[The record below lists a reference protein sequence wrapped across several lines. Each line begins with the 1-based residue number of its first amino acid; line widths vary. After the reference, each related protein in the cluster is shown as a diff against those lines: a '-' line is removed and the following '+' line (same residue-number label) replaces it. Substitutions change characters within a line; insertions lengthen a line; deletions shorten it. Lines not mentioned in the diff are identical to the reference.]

1 MKIRKAPCRIL
12 AMALAVTVFTTST
25 SLTTLAER
33 GEGYGQAEDATGAVQ
48 TASEA
53 MPEIDSSG
61 SANET
66 FSESRTEN
74 SVDISGGGTGD
85 ISQENPPADEIPGQP
100 EVPSEPVTPSEPEV
114 PGGTPGQPVNP
125 EEKPDESVSPEEKP
139 DGSVSPEEKPDG
151 SVSPEEKP
159 DGSVSPEEKPDGSV
173 SPEEKPDESENPEE
187 NLDGVEN
194 PDELLDEELL
204 DEELLD
210 EEQLEEEESSGYLL
224 CGKIYEDRNG
234 NGQQDEDEI
243 GLPDIDISV
252 YKSDTNECV
261 ANIMTDSDGRF
272 ELDELEEGSYTLEII
287 DDEWLGFYY
296 DIERSAA
303 DFPGITQLPGEGD
316 AFVLRIMNVEAAEMA
331 AEQEEQEE
339 QVQQEEQIQQIQE
352 LELGLYVKEVFL
364 LDFYDPSEGGM
375 DDVLAE
381 TTATNVKIVSK
392 LMQYDGG
399 LVGRRK
405 NSSGTLES
413 FSIKTVDRQ
422 NIRLFCLQMK
432 EHAPGSHKAN
442 VGGIPKTAYGN
453 ETKHRRCELAAYY
466 SEYYPGWGKLSR
478 SQKDRYH
485 LAAQAIIWETMEGDV
500 SSITFYYNPKGV
512 DGNKVGD
519 WTYIDISQEK
529 AAIQK
534 KIEQHNTKPSFN
546 GKEVEAWKNS
556 SNLGQVFK
564 YTDANKVLSGY
575 EVVNFGSG
583 IKSAKIV
590 GNELHVV
597 MKADTKIGNSYKINL
612 RRYNANTGGSY
623 NVYYSSGTL
632 QDVFKFGKPDVD
644 ASVTIKYV
652 GKGTITVRKIDDAG
666 NPVAGVTF
674 RYGPKQNSSG
684 PLSSTGGSPAT
695 TKATDA
701 NGFTTIDIKVADKDI
716 YIQEHQVP
724 VHLQKDT
731 TVKKVFVPAGGNGN
745 VVFQNKRQFFV
756 TLKKVDAETG
766 KPIPGVVFDY
776 WDEKTGIKYSGTTDA
791 NGQFTSKVRYAVG
804 TTIVMKETG
813 FVPNTATA
821 KNYSLPQGTAAI
833 QKKVITATDYT
844 FVFPNTINK
853 TPVRIRKVLKSDNSV
868 VIPKVSFKVGP
879 NLNGR
884 EGDLLNGY
892 KIYETDAKGEIVTDP
907 FRVDQTI
914 YYQEIKTPNSPV
926 WIQIDPVRRTA
937 NRGGVNYYNKVENED
952 EPVPI
957 LVKKRGSDGRP
968 LAGVTFRL
976 DCQDKKTG
984 IWKALCNVTTGTNG
998 EAVSAKKVTWSDVKE
1013 GRVRLVEISLGS
1025 VKGYLM
1031 PENKIFVVQAPSVN
1045 EMKNVIEYTAVNP
1058 KIPTVLTINKYD
1070 KDNTRKPLDGAV
1082 FRITDEHGNFVMELT
1097 TKNGIAET
1105 KELLADTVYYIEEI
1119 KAPRGYTMCG
1129 SFAEGEKQTFT
1140 ITEKGHIFGAD
1151 GKIVEGGINYSYRFE
1166 VPNDPIYGW
1175 IEVYKKDGKGRN
1187 LQGFEFTIY
1196 KNGKVVDT
1204 LTTDENGYDKSIA
1217 LVADGPYTVYETYRP
1232 PEYTNSN
1239 SSPGPVDFLFTGTS
1253 SWTDGDWKC
1262 SYDATKRIMTYE
1274 VTNRE
1279 VLGSITVHKVDSED
1293 KTVPVEGAE
1302 FVVYN
1307 LHDETKTPIGGPKK
1321 TDKNGYVTFTDLPLV
1336 TEANSSLKEQ
1346 GHYVVEEITAGKN
1359 HIFIDGTVRYVD
1371 LVAGGRGGRNKD
1383 ITVTVEN
1390 PPYKGTIEIKKVDRE
1405 ESTKTLEGAEFT
1417 VYEESAY
1424 KAALAS
1430 GQKPVAV
1437 DKKET
1442 GTDGI
1447 ASFYLR
1453 YGTYI
1458 IKETKAPLYYYIDE
1472 ETGGNSQYWDAS
1484 VKGYRVTITEDGEVI
1499 PLTVTNPKLFIKV
1512 EVTKLGY
1519 MNTFLPD
1526 VTFQI
1531 CKKDGTYVDKFTTD
1545 TKGKGYSKEY
1555 TAEELGEGAYIKEV
1569 GSVPGYEPYTKHI
1582 EIKFKT
1588 DSIERVQLVSE
1599 TVKNQRIPKGFRL
1612 QKINENGEGCNAYFR
1627 VTVKCSCMS
1636 EHDVILYE
1644 GARCSEDNNVYD
1656 FTEMV
1661 ARIDTFIE
1669 SYPWHEYNN
1678 HYVVIDIS
1686 EYESDPKYQ
1695 MALDNYQL
1703 KYEPWIQEFS
1713 EITTGVKYYS
1723 FDEDTLTL
1731 TCVNEMIPIELT
1743 LAKYSVGTTS
1753 SSTSPIQG
1761 AIFSIKPNDTPHG
1774 ISDDEI
1780 IVDMTKASEK
1790 TVLLPWAESYTIT
1803 EIKTPDGYVIPQYSF
1818 PYGRSSVTIDR
1829 SDFNREGGVITKLYT
1844 RVDWN
1849 NTKTIPIRIKKVGSD
1864 GKALDATFRI
1874 SQNGEEKSIVEVK
1887 AENGGVGTIDS
1898 TNLAIAYISY
1908 EDYTCSMRVEEISV
1922 DSDYIRL
1929 NDAFDVV
1936 FCNKPLDN
1944 QINIIN
1950 APSGVT
1956 GKVEYVN
1963 GVATFV
1969 ITITNEKKNNDFFM
1983 KKKGAGT
1990 DSVNANVTLEAHRKG
2005 TSTCEKQDSYQIS
2018 NGSGSGTNINNV
2030 MQSLNNA
2037 SGYDIYMTETS
2048 ASEGYKKHPR
2058 FKAFTYYPDKEGLE
2072 KFQDVSEFITITPSI
2087 ENKTNMFTITL
2098 RNEPEDPIEL
2108 TLIKRDTED
2117 PNTYLAGAVFEIV
2130 PEGQPAIELT
2140 TNGTEKGATV
2150 TLPIA
2155 GKYTVRETKAPEGYA
2170 VDGIPREYDATD
2182 FKLVEAPDGSASYQL
2197 TVTYDNRKAQG
2208 QIKIE
2213 KYDKDQPDN
2222 TALKGKMAGAEF
2234 GIYKWDG
2241 SGTMVKPGVDQ
2252 EAYEKVLGGNGYTLV
2267 DTVTIGEDGT
2277 GISKDLPYNQDGY
2290 VILETKA
2297 PTDYEV
2303 SYEIQ
2308 IRKVT
2313 SDGVTMTVRYGDP
2326 KKKGKL
2332 TIHKVDEAN
2341 KPLANARFQIYNAD
2355 TGNAVGEELLTGPD
2369 GKIGPVELPYGKYYI
2384 KEITPPPGYVKVS
2397 GDWEKEFTL
2406 NDSNPVYE
2414 PIVPN
2419 NKTEYAFR
2427 LIKQDAE
2434 GNGLAG
2440 AEFGLYEAGSPSP
2453 HEDSSVEAI
2462 HTFCTNISGVAIVSL
2477 EEAGDYDIYE
2487 LEAPDGYELLTE
2499 KWEIHVDDDMPT
2511 AEVGPIVNN
2520 RYPITLKI
2528 LKKDEENQ
2536 PLAGAV
2542 FEIKNKETGKS
2553 VAITGETDENG
2564 EVTVEVPAGYITY
2577 TATELKAPE
2586 GYVLDDMPRDVS
2598 VSKVSDAETGEETF
2612 LAEPLTVVNKKQKS
2626 STGTIKLVKTEEGK
2640 PNKLLE
2646 GAVYGIYSAEADPD
2660 ASGEPMDTLTT
2671 NAIGEAEVSELP
2683 YGTYTVKEITPP
2695 AGYGWD
2701 KASPHRAVLSEDT
2714 PVVTLQAEDPLLLG
2728 GFRVRK
2734 ADAMKE
2740 NLSLEGAE
2748 FAVFTDRESAEAYN
2762 AKEVGEIKPKAVQT
2776 TGTDGLA
2783 VFEKLP
2789 YGTYYVKEIKAPK
2802 GYELIDIVE
2811 EAVVDEHSLE
2821 EGAIAL
2827 TFRDYPEKGSLRV
2840 VKWDKDTGEHLEGA
2854 EFKVE
2859 KLEEDGT
2866 YSELGTYSTDEKGT
2880 FLVDR
2885 WPGGPDGENWLECGT
2900 YRITETKAPEGYRL
2914 SDPVTQTVEVTPD
2927 SWNNPVRVD
2936 FEDERIETSISVYKI
2951 DGETRTPLSGAYFDI
2966 YQANEEGYPIG
2977 DPVDSLYTDETG
2989 RAQSKK
2995 LPLGK
3000 YVLKE
3005 VWVPEGYILDMEESD
3020 DFTFEVTEESGDNIE
3035 KIITNY
3041 PLKGELRVEKKDEET
3056 QEGLNGVEFTV
3067 YRYEYTGFT
3076 EYAELTTKTVDGQA
3090 GVATLADIPYGIYYL
3105 EETGVPEGYI
3115 NQGFTKEFWIGD
3127 ENDDAQVKV
3136 ELEVSNTRG
3145 KGQISLVKVDEDDGD
3160 IGVGGAI
3167 YGIYTAMENGD
3178 VKADSLLADNQL
3190 ITTADK
3196 TPAVSKEIPW
3206 GTYYVK
3212 EISAP
3217 AGYEK
3222 NDEIYIAELSEEET
3236 LVEIQAR
3243 DKKETGTARIYKVNE
3258 DGQPVPDAVFAI
3270 YTKDQYDKLLQGDDV
3285 LGIYPETNAE
3295 GYASCENLRLD
3306 ETYVV
3311 VEHMAPA
3318 GYALNEDFEEEFT
3331 PTAEKKEFEF
3341 TCVDNRIGEIL
3352 IRKVDEDL
3360 EPLTVAIFHLYS
3372 SGPDGKAETEDDL
3385 FIGEFGN
3392 SDNDEGIARYP
3403 TNGLLNGWYYVK
3415 EVRAPLGG
3423 YQISSKICEFELT
3436 DTQRSYDKP
3445 EEPFINE
3452 GYDAEFEIWKKDEK
3466 NEPMTGAGF
3475 TLYEWE
3481 SVWNEEI
3488 GDKEDILTN
3497 PQEVELDEDGH
3508 AHVTGLKANKIY
3520 LLEETT
3526 VPKGYKKVEDIL
3538 IDFTEY
3544 GELKTENG
3552 KNCYYYGETVV
3563 NYPIKGKI
3571 RIQKEVENPT
3581 DIEMEVNLEGAVFEI
3596 RDKNNKVLD
3605 TLTTDKDGVAMSDVE
3620 LPYGKYQVVETK
3632 APTGTELNSTPGT
3645 VEIDGSMEDDI
3656 YQYTHV
3662 NQTVTG
3668 KIKIIKTDGGKP
3680 EKLLAE
3686 AEFDLIRKEGNVT
3699 VDHLETDENGVAES
3713 KELPLGQYLV
3723 RETKAPLGHTF
3734 GEVTE
3739 QEAVI
3744 SEEEQTVELTFTNPQ
3759 GDGTGLLVQKYDKD
3773 DPTKVLAGAE
3783 FALYRKTDSE
3793 TEGEAGANAA
3803 DTATDTRKAEG
3814 GDATRNTNAEKDTEE
3829 AEGADTASNANE
3841 TRDADSIT
3849 DTNGTKDAKAAKSAD
3864 MESGMDES
3872 EDADTPEDIEAAL
3885 EGAELHGVGTTDE
3898 TGRIKFSGL
3907 EKGEYILVER
3917 KAPEGYRTGKQQMW
3931 EVSLDEEET
3940 IIINVPNEKPK
3951 GRIRFTKKGD
3961 IFAGVEENPTVLY
3974 PEQKVLKWKEAEI
3987 EGAEIEIYTT
3997 GEVKWNG
4004 KTYQEGDVITT
4015 VKSGEISDYLPV
4027 GNYEYQEKSAPS
4039 QYIVDTERYLIT
4051 VEEEEVTQTP
4061 GEDESKPA
4069 EAELT
4074 NLHGEVELI
4083 LDKDFEDEAYLGKE
4097 ILTEQYEKIKF
4108 GIYTEDYLYA
4118 AKTEEGEE
4126 SEEPVV
4132 EPDTLIGVFGVDA
4145 DGKAVDAAFKLPE
4158 GRYYAKELATAEG
4171 YKLDETK
4178 YGFQI
4183 SYDNRKAEITLPEDG
4198 EPIVNERKDG
4208 MLVVHKRGYAFSNVE
4223 AVSAFGKWTVNTPV
4237 YTEMGIAGA
4246 EIEVYATEETRIGDK
4261 VYREGELI
4269 ETLISSG
4276 GGEEEIPASISLPFG
4291 TYLLKEV
4298 KAPEGYIL
4306 DGEEK
4311 EVILQPESP
4320 EQEIVLTEYNFIN
4333 DKETVT
4339 PGLYKK
4345 FFGLTDEEASPLY
4358 AQVVF
4363 GVYAAEDIRGNTDS
4377 AVLRENMLI
4386 HLIQPGEDGRNR
4398 SEDYLPA
4405 GKYYIKELATAEGY
4419 ALDEKKYYFT
4429 VKPDSSGLLAV
4440 TEEPE
4445 AAGGDETETGGT
4457 GSEGS
4462 EEGGTAQ
4469 EKIILNYPEGERI
4482 PFGFRKVDDHGRGL
4496 PGAVFRLYMCTNRE
4510 PGHEHSQLAGEDSC
4524 FKEIEG
4530 LSPVTGGEDGMVYFG
4545 ELPQG
4550 SYQLEE
4556 VQAPEGYECPKGQWY
4571 IRVDPEDEN
4580 PITIQAREKDGE
4592 VPPAFMKV
4600 EQNGQS
4606 GWEFRL
4612 LNYKKQEL
4620 PMAGGTGTIPY
4631 VGGGGAL
4638 LSMAGLLWK
4647 KRRKEEE
4654 PE

>member
-1 MKIRKAPCRIL
+1 M
-12 AMALAVTVFTTST
+12 
-25 SLTTLAER
+25 
-33 GEGYGQAEDATGAVQ
+33 
-48 TASEA
+48 
-53 MPEIDSSG
+53 
-61 SANET
+61 
-66 FSESRTEN
+66 
-74 SVDISGGGTGD
+74 
-85 ISQENPPADEIPGQP
+85 
-100 EVPSEPVTPSEPEV
+100 
-114 PGGTPGQPVNP
+114 
-125 EEKPDESVSPEEKP
+125 
-139 DGSVSPEEKPDG
+139 
-151 SVSPEEKP
+151 
-159 DGSVSPEEKPDGSV
+159 
-173 SPEEKPDESENPEE
+173 
-187 NLDGVEN
+187 
-194 PDELLDEELL
+194 
-204 DEELLD
+204 
-210 EEQLEEEESSGYLL
+210 
-224 CGKIYEDRNG
+224 
-234 NGQQDEDEI
+234 
-243 GLPDIDISV
+243 
-252 YKSDTNECV
+252 
-261 ANIMTDSDGRF
+261 
-272 ELDELEEGSYTLEII
+272 
-287 DDEWLGFYY
+287 
-296 DIERSAA
+296 
-303 DFPGITQLPGEGD
+303 
-316 AFVLRIMNVEAAEMA
+316 
-331 AEQEEQEE
+331 
-339 QVQQEEQIQQIQE
+339 
-352 LELGLYVKEVFL
+352 
-364 LDFYDPSEGGM
+364 
-375 DDVLAE
+375 
-381 TTATNVKIVSK
+381 
-392 LMQYDGG
+392 
-399 LVGRRK
+399 
-405 NSSGTLES
+405 
-413 FSIKTVDRQ
+413 
-422 NIRLFCLQMK
+422 
-432 EHAPGSHKAN
+432 
-442 VGGIPKTAYGN
+442 
-453 ETKHRRCELAAYY
+453 
-466 SEYYPGWGKLSR
+466 
-478 SQKDRYH
+478 
-485 LAAQAIIWETMEGDV
+485 
-500 SSITFYYNPKGV
+500 
-512 DGNKVGD
+512 
-519 WTYIDISQEK
+519 
-529 AAIQK
+529 
-534 KIEQHNTKPSFN
+534 
-546 GKEVEAWKNS
+546 
-556 SNLGQVFK
+556 
-564 YTDANKVLSGY
+564 
-575 EVVNFGSG
+575 VNFGSG

-766 KPIPGVVFDY
+766 KPIPWVVFEY

-804 TTIVMKETG
+804 TTVVMQEKG
-813 FVPNTATA
+813 FVPNTTTA
-821 KNYSLPQGTAAI
+821 KYYSVPQGTAAI

-1129 SFAEGEKQTFT
+1129 SFAKDKKQRFT

-1239 SSPGPVDFLFTGTS
+1239 SSPGPVDFLFMGTS

-1430 GQKPVAV
+1430 GQKPEPV
-1437 DKKET
+1437 DKEET

-1447 ASFYLR
+1447 ASFELR

-1499 PLTVTNPKLFIKV
+1499 PLTVTNPKLYIKV
-1512 EVTKLGY
+1512 EVTKLGVL
-1519 MNTFLPD
+1519 NKPISD
-1526 VTFQI
+1526 VTFHI
-1531 CKKDGTYVDKFTTD
+1531 CKADGTYVGKITT
-1545 TKGKGYSKEY
+1545 GPSGIGYSEEY
-1555 TAEELGEGAYIKEV
+1555 AAEELGEDAYIKEV
-1569 GSVPGYEPYTKHI
+1569 GVVPGYEPYTKHHVI
-1582 EIKFKT
+1582 QLKT
-1588 DSIERVQLVSE
+1588 DSTERVQLVSE
-1599 TVKNQRIPKGFRL
+1599 TIENEITPKGLKFR
-1612 QKINENGEGCNAYFR
+1612 KVNEEGEGVNAQFD
-1627 VTVKCSCMS
+1627 VKTYVFNSTGGRGECIDSIRFVLS
-1636 EHDVILYE
+1636 KD
-1644 GARCSEDNNVYD
+1644 DNVYD
-1656 FTEMV
+1656 LKELIRKINKFMT
-1661 ARIDTFIE
+1661 D
-1669 SYPWHEYNN
+1669 N
-1678 HYVVIDIS
+1678 
-1686 EYESDPKYQ
+1686 PKYQ
-1695 MALDNYQL
+1695 GGHAQIYFKEQYTEGQYIRETQDCILYYWVD
-1703 KYEPWIQEFS
+1703 KQEFS
-1713 EITTGVKYYS
+1713 GGYRPGDWPNPDTYS
-1723 FDEDTLTL
+1723 FDENTLTL
-1731 TCVNEMIPIELT
+1731 TCVNEPVPINLT
-1743 LAKYSVGTTS
+1743 LKKVDENSR
-1753 SSTSPIQG
+1753 PIMG
-1761 AIFSIKPNDTPHG
+1761 AIFSIQPNAQGVTYE
-1774 ISDDEI
+1774 EI
-1780 IVDMTKASEK
+1780 IVDMTELSQS
-1790 TVLLPWAESYTIT
+1790 TVSLPWADSYTIT
-1803 EIKTPDGYVIPQYSF
+1803 EVKTPDNCVIPIHPWLYPAS
-1818 PYGRSSVTIDR
+1818 RSLKINR
-1829 SDFNREGGVITKLYT
+1829 SDFSEIRDSQNNLIGLSKEI
-1844 RVDWN
+1844 DWHN
-1849 NTKTIPIRIKKVGSD
+1849 IRITPIKIIKVDEKGNP
-1864 GKALDATFRI
+1864 LDATFRI
-1874 SQNGEEKSIVEVK
+1874 SQYGIEKSIVEVK
-1887 AENGGVGTIDS
+1887 AENGGAGIIDLTNISYDVQIGATGERNIIKGTIE
-1898 TNLAIAYISY
+1898 L
-1908 EDYTCSMRVEEISV
+1908 EEIEV

-1929 NDAFDVV
+1929 NDVISIYFEAD
-1936 FCNKPLDN
+1936 
-1944 QINIIN
+1944 IN
-1950 APSGVT
+1950 SGFTACFVKNSVPGVIDELKYVD
-1956 GKVEYVN
+1956 GKS
-1963 GVATFV
+1963 TCV
-1969 ITITNEKKNNDFFM
+1969 ITITNPKKSTDFFM

-1990 DSVNANVTLEAHRKG
+1990 DSVNANVTLEAYRKG
-2005 TSTCEKQDSYQIS
+2005 TSICEKQGSYLIS
-2018 NGSGSGTNINNV
+2018 NGSGDGTNINTV
-2030 MQSLNNA
+2030 MQSLSST

-2058 FKAFTYYPDKEGLE
+2058 FKAFTYYPNKEGLE
-2072 KFQDVSEFITITPSI
+2072 KFQDVNEYITITPSI
-2087 ENKTNMFTITL
+2087 EDNKNSFMITL

-2108 TLIKRDTED
+2108 TLIKRDAED
-2117 PNTYLAGAVFEIV
+2117 TDTYLAGAVFEIV

-2213 KYDKDQPDN
+2213 KYDEDQPDN

-2267 DTVTIGEDGT
+2267 DTVLIGEDGT
-2277 GISKDLPYNQDGY
+2277 GISKALPYNQDGY

-2332 TIHKVDEAN
+2332 TIHKVDEADM
-2341 KPLANARFQIYNAD
+2341 PLANARFQIYDAD
-2355 TGNAVGEELLTGPD
+2355 TDKAVGEELITGPD
-2369 GKIGPVELPYGKYYI
+2369 GNIGPVELPYGKYYI
-2384 KEITPPPGYVKVS
+2384 KETTPPPGYVKAS
-2397 GDWEKEFTL
+2397 GNWEKEFTL

-2427 LIKQDAE
+2427 LMKQDAE

-2462 HTFCTNISGVAIVSL
+2462 HTFRTNISGVAIVSL

-2640 PNKLLE
+2640 PNKPLE

-2811 EAVVDEHSLE
+2811 EAIVDEHSLE

-2840 VKWDKDTGEHLEGA
+2840 VKWDKDTREYLEGA

-2885 WPGGPDGENWLECGT
+2885 RPGGPEGENWLECGT

-2936 FEDERIETSISVYKI
+2936 FEDERIETSITIYKI

-3222 NDEIYIAELSEEET
+3222 NDEIYIVELSEEET
-3236 LVEIQAR
+3236 LVEIQAQ

-3258 DGQPVPDAVFAI
+3258 NGQPVPDAVFAI
-3270 YTKDQYDKLLQGDDV
+3270 YTKDQYDKLQQGDDV

-3403 TNGLLNGWYYVK
+3403 TNSLLNGWYYVK

-3497 PQEVELDEDGH
+3497 PQKVELDEDGY
-3508 AHVTGLKANKIY
+3508 AYVTGLKANKIY
-3520 LLEETT
+3520 LLVETT
-3526 VPKGYKKVEDIL
+3526 VPEGYKKVEDIL
-3538 IDFTEY
+3538 IDFTES

-3552 KNCYYYGETVV
+3552 KNWYYYGETVV

-3605 TLTTDKDGVAMSDVE
+3605 TLTTDKYGVAMSDVE

-3662 NQTVTG
+3662 NQAVTG
-3668 KIKIIKTDGGKP
+3668 KIKIIKTDGGKR
-3680 EKLLAE
+3680 EKLLAG

-3793 TEGEAGANAA
+3793 TEGEAVANAA

-4027 GNYEYQEKSAPS
+4027 GSYEYKEKSAPS
-4039 QYIVDTERYLIT
+4039 QYIVDTERYPIT
-4051 VEEEEVTQTP
+4051 VEEEVIQTP
-4061 GEDESKPA
+4061 GEEESKPA

-4083 LDKDFEDEAYLGKE
+4083 LDKDFEDEAYLDKE
-4097 ILTEQYEKIKF
+4097 ILAEQYEKIKF

-4118 AKTEEGEE
+4118 AKAEEGEE
-4126 SEEPVV
+4126 NEETVV
-4132 EPDTLIGVFGVDA
+4132 EPDTLIGVFGVNA

-4600 EQNGQS
+4600 EQSGQS

>member
-125 EEKPDESVSPEEKP
+125 EEKPDE
-139 DGSVSPEEKPDG
+139 
-151 SVSPEEKP
+151 
-159 DGSVSPEEKPDGSV
+159 SVSPEEKPDGSV

-1499 PLTVTNPKLFIKV
+1499 PLTVTNPKMFIKV
-1512 EVTKLGY
+1512 EVTKKGIAQMPLE
-1519 MNTFLPD
+1519 N
-1526 VTFQI
+1526 VTFHI
-1531 CKKDGTYVDKFTTD
+1531 CKKDGTYVGKLTTNSL
-1545 TKGKGYSKEY
+1545 GIGNSQEY
-1555 TAEELGEGAYIKEV
+1555 LAEELGEGAYIKEV
-1569 GSVPGYEPYTKHI
+1569 GVVPGYKPYTKHH
-1582 EIKFKT
+1582 EIKFET
-1588 DSIERVQLVSE
+1588 DSIERVQLVPE
-1599 TVKNQRIPKGFRL
+1599 KVQNELVPKELKFS
-1612 QKINENGEGCNAYFR
+1612 KVNEKGEGVNAEFLVDISICNFD
-1627 VTVKCSCMS
+1627 SG
-1636 EHDVILYE
+1636 LYYY
-1644 GARCSEDNNVYD
+1644 YD
-1656 FTEMV
+1656 TREIV
-1661 ARIDTFIE
+1661 LTN
-1669 SYPWHEYNN
+1669 EYNN
-1678 HYVVIDIS
+1678 TCDLTGLIEEI
-1686 EYESDPKYQ
+1686 
-1695 MALDNYQL
+1695 NNQL
-1703 KYEPWIQEFS
+1703 TDTDMYTGARITFVERKTEAPYIKEPLSCLLIYDAINQTFS
-1713 EITTGVKYYS
+1713 IRSSSNAYS
-1723 FDEDTLTL
+1723 FDQDTLTL
-1731 TCVNEMIPIELT
+1731 TCVNKLIPIT
-1743 LAKYSVGTTS
+1743 LSLRKVDQYDN
-1753 SSTSPIQG
+1753 PLKG
-1761 AIFSIKPNDTPHG
+1761 AIFSIKPNGTLEG
-1774 ISDDEI
+1774 VSDDEI
-1780 IVDMTKASEK
+1780 TVDMTESYIS
-1790 TVLLPWAESYTIT
+1790 TVSLPYAESYTVT
-1803 EIKTPDGYVIPQYSF
+1803 EIKTPEGYAL
-1818 PYGRSSVTIDR
+1818 YGQQSLTIQR
-1829 SDFNREGGVITKLYT
+1829 TEFTQQTSL
-1844 RVDWN
+1844 N
-1849 NTKTIPIRIKKVGSD
+1849 NLIGLSYVCEWPNYKIMPIRIKKEGPK
-1864 GKALDATFRI
+1864 GEPLDATFRI
-1874 SQNGEEKSIVEVK
+1874 SQNGEEKCIVEAK
-1887 AENGGVGTIDS
+1887 AENGGVGTIDL
-1898 TNLAIAYISY
+1898 TDIVFFNDRGY
-1908 EDYTCSMRVEEISV
+1908 YTGSMDVEEVSV
-1922 DSDYIRL
+1922 DSNYICL
-1929 NDAFDVV
+1929 KDV
-1936 FCNKPLDN
+1936 FEIWIHQSYMPP
-1944 QINIIN
+1944 IEIRN
-1950 APSGVT
+1950 APSNVT
-1956 GKVEYVN
+1956 GTIETDPNTRETV
-1963 GVATFV
+1963 FV
-1969 ITITNEKKNNDFFM
+1969 VTVRNEKKRTNFYM
-1983 KKKGAGT
+1983 KKMGVGEDYVSAQI
-1990 DSVNANVTLEAHRKG
+1990 NLEVYRKG
-2005 TSTCEKQDSYQIS
+2005 TSTGELQRLNDIS
-2018 NGSGSGTNINNV
+2018 IDNGIDAGANIKDV
-2030 MQSLNNA
+2030 MENLS
-2037 SGYDIYMTETS
+2037 SPDGYDIYITETS
-2048 ASEGYKKHPR
+2048 ASEGYKIRER
-2058 FKAFTYYPDKEGLE
+2058 FKAFTYYPDKEGME
-2072 KFQDVSEFITITPSI
+2072 KFQDVSEYITIASSI
-2087 ENKTNMFTITL
+2087 EDNENTFTITL

-2108 TLIKRDTED
+2108 TLIKRDAED
-2117 PNTYLAGAVFEIV
+2117 PDTYLAGAVFEIV
-2130 PEGQPAIELT
+2130 PEGKPAIELT

-2155 GKYTVRETKAPEGYA
+2155 GKYTVKETKAPEGYA
-2170 VDGIPREYDATD
+2170 VDGIPRVYDATD
-2182 FKLVEAPDGSASYQL
+2182 FRLVEAPDGSASYQL

-2213 KYDKDQPDN
+2213 KYDEDQPDN

-2277 GISKDLPYNQDGY
+2277 GISKALPYNQDGY

-2332 TIHKVDEAN
+2332 IIHKVDEADM
-2341 KPLANARFQIYNAD
+2341 PLANARFQIYDAD
-2355 TGNAVGEELLTGPD
+2355 TGKAVGEELITGPD
-2369 GKIGPVELPYGKYYI
+2369 GNIGPVELPYGKYYI

-2453 HEDSSVEAI
+2453 HEDASVEAI
-2462 HTFCTNISGVAIVSL
+2462 HTFRTNISGVAIVPL
-2477 EEAGDYDIYE
+2477 EKAGDYDIYE

-2542 FEIKNKETGKS
+2542 FEIKNKKTGKS

-2586 GYVLDDMPRDVS
+2586 GYVLDDTPRDVS

-2626 STGTIKLVKTEEGK
+2626 FTGTIKLVKTEEGK
-2640 PNKLLE
+2640 PNKPLE

-2762 AKEVGEIKPKAVQT
+2762 AKEPGEIEPKAVQT

-2827 TFRDYPEKGSLRV
+2827 TFHDYPEKGSLRV
-2840 VKWDKDTGEHLEGA
+2840 VKWDKDTGEYLEGA

-2885 WPGGPDGENWLECGT
+2885 RPGGSDGEDWLECGT
-2900 YRITETKAPEGYRL
+2900 YQITETKAPEGYRL

-2936 FEDERIETSISVYKI
+2936 FEDERIETSITIYKI

-3035 KIITNY
+3035 KTITNY

-3222 NDEIYIAELSEEET
+3222 NDEIYIVELSEEET

-3258 DGQPVPDAVFAI
+3258 NGQPVPDAVFAI
-3270 YTKDQYDKLLQGDDV
+3270 YTKDQYDKLQQGDDV

-3403 TNGLLNGWYYVK
+3403 TNSLLNGWYYVK

-3497 PQEVELDEDGH
+3497 PQKVELDEDGY
-3508 AHVTGLKANKIY
+3508 AYVTGLKANKIY
-3520 LLEETT
+3520 LLVETT
-3526 VPKGYKKVEDIL
+3526 VPEGYKKVEDIL
-3538 IDFTEY
+3538 IDFTES

-3552 KNCYYYGETVV
+3552 KNWYYYGETVV

-3605 TLTTDKDGVAMSDVE
+3605 TLTTDKYGVAMSDVE

-3662 NQTVTG
+3662 NQAVTG

-3680 EKLLAE
+3680 EKLLAG

-3898 TGRIKFSGL
+3898 TGRINFSGL

-3951 GRIRFTKKGD
+3951 GRIRFTKEGD

-4027 GNYEYQEKSAPS
+4027 GSYEYKEKSAPS
-4039 QYIVDTERYLIT
+4039 QYIVDTERYPIT
-4051 VEEEEVTQTP
+4051 VEEEVIQTP
-4061 GEDESKPA
+4061 GEEESKPA

-4345 FFGLTDEEASPLY
+4345 FFGLTDEEAPPLY

-4386 HLIQPGEDGRNR
+4386 HLIQPGEDGRNH

-4457 GSEGS
+4457 GIEGL

-4469 EKIILNYPEGERI
+4469 EKIILNYPEGDKI

-4510 PGHEHSQLAGEDSC
+4510 PGHEHSQLAGEGSC

>member
-48 TASEA
+48 TVSEA

-85 ISQENPPADEIPGQP
+85 ISQENPPTDEIPGQP

-125 EEKPDESVSPEEKP
+125 EEKPDE
-139 DGSVSPEEKPDG
+139 

-234 NGQQDEDEI
+234 NGQQDGDEI

-272 ELDELEEGSYTLEII
+272 ELDELEEGNYTLEII

-316 AFVLRIMNVEAAEMA
+316 AFVLRIMNVESVEMA

-821 KNYSLPQGTAAI
+821 KNYSLPQGTAAE

-976 DCQDKKTG
+976 ECQDKKTG

-1239 SSPGPVDFLFTGTS
+1239 SSPGPVDFLFMGTS

-1499 PLTVTNPKLFIKV
+1499 PLTVTNPKMFIKV
-1512 EVTKLGY
+1512 EVTKKGIAQMPLE
-1519 MNTFLPD
+1519 N
-1526 VTFQI
+1526 VTFHI
-1531 CKKDGTYVDKFTTD
+1531 CKKDGTYVGKLTTNSL
-1545 TKGKGYSKEY
+1545 GIGNSQEY
-1555 TAEELGEGAYIKEV
+1555 LAEELGEGAYIKEV
-1569 GSVPGYEPYTKHI
+1569 GVVPGYKPYTKHH
-1582 EIKFKT
+1582 EIKFET
-1588 DSIERVQLVSE
+1588 DSIERVQLVPE
-1599 TVKNQRIPKGFRL
+1599 KVQNELVPKELKFS
-1612 QKINENGEGCNAYFR
+1612 KVNEKGEGVNAEFLVDISICNFD
-1627 VTVKCSCMS
+1627 SG
-1636 EHDVILYE
+1636 LYYY
-1644 GARCSEDNNVYD
+1644 YD
-1656 FTEMV
+1656 TREIV
-1661 ARIDTFIE
+1661 LTN
-1669 SYPWHEYNN
+1669 EYNN
-1678 HYVVIDIS
+1678 TCDLTGLIEEI
-1686 EYESDPKYQ
+1686 
-1695 MALDNYQL
+1695 NNQL
-1703 KYEPWIQEFS
+1703 TDTDMYTGARITFVERKTEAPYIKEPLSCLLIYDAINQTFS
-1713 EITTGVKYYS
+1713 IRSSSNAYS
-1723 FDEDTLTL
+1723 FDQDTLTL
-1731 TCVNEMIPIELT
+1731 TCVNKLIPIT
-1743 LAKYSVGTTS
+1743 LSLRKVDQYDN
-1753 SSTSPIQG
+1753 PLKG
-1761 AIFSIKPNDTPHG
+1761 AIFSIKPNGTLEG
-1774 ISDDEI
+1774 VSDDEI
-1780 IVDMTKASEK
+1780 TVDMTESYIS
-1790 TVLLPWAESYTIT
+1790 TVSLPYAESYTVT
-1803 EIKTPDGYVIPQYSF
+1803 EIKTPEGYAL
-1818 PYGRSSVTIDR
+1818 YGQQSLTIQR
-1829 SDFNREGGVITKLYT
+1829 TEFTQQTSL
-1844 RVDWN
+1844 N
-1849 NTKTIPIRIKKVGSD
+1849 NLIGLSYVCEWPNYKIMPIRIKKEGPK
-1864 GKALDATFRI
+1864 GEPLDATFRI
-1874 SQNGEEKSIVEVK
+1874 SQNGEEKCIVEAK
-1887 AENGGVGTIDS
+1887 AENGGVGTIDL
-1898 TNLAIAYISY
+1898 TDIVFFNDRGY
-1908 EDYTCSMRVEEISV
+1908 YTGSMDVEEVSV
-1922 DSDYIRL
+1922 DSNYICL
-1929 NDAFDVV
+1929 KDV
-1936 FCNKPLDN
+1936 FEIWIHQSYMPP
-1944 QINIIN
+1944 IEIRN
-1950 APSGVT
+1950 APSNVT
-1956 GKVEYVN
+1956 GTIETDPNTRETV
-1963 GVATFV
+1963 FV
-1969 ITITNEKKNNDFFM
+1969 VTVRNEKKRTNFYM
-1983 KKKGAGT
+1983 KKMGVGEDYVSAQI
-1990 DSVNANVTLEAHRKG
+1990 NLEVYRKG
-2005 TSTCEKQDSYQIS
+2005 TSTGELQRLNDIS
-2018 NGSGSGTNINNV
+2018 IDNGIDAGANIKDV
-2030 MQSLNNA
+2030 MENLS
-2037 SGYDIYMTETS
+2037 SPDGYDIYITETS
-2048 ASEGYKKHPR
+2048 ASEGYKIRER
-2058 FKAFTYYPDKEGLE
+2058 FKAFTYYPDKEGME
-2072 KFQDVSEFITITPSI
+2072 KFQDVSEYITIASSI
-2087 ENKTNMFTITL
+2087 EDNENTFTITL

-2108 TLIKRDTED
+2108 TLIKRDAED
-2117 PNTYLAGAVFEIV
+2117 PDTYLAGAVFEIV
-2130 PEGQPAIELT
+2130 PEGKPAIELT

-2155 GKYTVRETKAPEGYA
+2155 GKYTVKETKAPEGYA
-2170 VDGIPREYDATD
+2170 VDGIPRVYDATD
-2182 FKLVEAPDGSASYQL
+2182 FRLVEAPDGSASYQL

-2213 KYDKDQPDN
+2213 KYDEDQPDN

-2277 GISKDLPYNQDGY
+2277 GISKALPYNQDGY

-2332 TIHKVDEAN
+2332 IIHKVDEADM
-2341 KPLANARFQIYNAD
+2341 PLANARFQIYDAD
-2355 TGNAVGEELLTGPD
+2355 TGKAVGEELITGPD
-2369 GKIGPVELPYGKYYI
+2369 GNIGPVELPYGKYYI

-2453 HEDSSVEAI
+2453 HEDASVEAI
-2462 HTFCTNISGVAIVSL
+2462 HTFRTNISGVAIVPL
-2477 EEAGDYDIYE
+2477 EKAGDYDIYE

-2542 FEIKNKETGKS
+2542 FEIKNKKTGKS

-2586 GYVLDDMPRDVS
+2586 GYVLDDTPRDVS

-2626 STGTIKLVKTEEGK
+2626 FTGTIKLVKTEEGK
-2640 PNKLLE
+2640 PNKPLE

-2762 AKEVGEIKPKAVQT
+2762 AKEPGEIEPKAVQT

-2827 TFRDYPEKGSLRV
+2827 TFHDYPEKGSLRV
-2840 VKWDKDTGEHLEGA
+2840 VKWDKDTGEYLEGA

-2885 WPGGPDGENWLECGT
+2885 RPGGSDGEDWLECGT
-2900 YRITETKAPEGYRL
+2900 YQITETKAPEGYRL

-2936 FEDERIETSISVYKI
+2936 FEDERIETSITIYKI

-3035 KIITNY
+3035 KTITNY

-3222 NDEIYIAELSEEET
+3222 NDEIYIVELSEEET

-3258 DGQPVPDAVFAI
+3258 NGQPVPDAVFAI
-3270 YTKDQYDKLLQGDDV
+3270 YTKDQYDKLQQGDDV

-3403 TNGLLNGWYYVK
+3403 TNSLLNGWYYVK

-3497 PQEVELDEDGH
+3497 PQKVELDEDGY
-3508 AHVTGLKANKIY
+3508 AYVTGLKANKIY
-3520 LLEETT
+3520 LLVETT
-3526 VPKGYKKVEDIL
+3526 VPEGYKKVEDIL
-3538 IDFTEY
+3538 IDFTES

-3552 KNCYYYGETVV
+3552 KNWYYYGETVV

-3605 TLTTDKDGVAMSDVE
+3605 TLTTDKYGVAMSDVE

-3662 NQTVTG
+3662 NQAVTG

-3680 EKLLAE
+3680 EKLLAG

-3898 TGRIKFSGL
+3898 TGRINFSGL

-3951 GRIRFTKKGD
+3951 GRIRFTKEGD

-4027 GNYEYQEKSAPS
+4027 GSYEYKEKSAPS
-4039 QYIVDTERYLIT
+4039 QYIVDTERYPIT
-4051 VEEEEVTQTP
+4051 VEEEVIQTP
-4061 GEDESKPA
+4061 GEEESKPA

-4083 LDKDFEDEAYLGKE
+4083 LDKDFEDEAYLDKE
-4097 ILTEQYEKIKF
+4097 ILAEQYEKIKF

-4118 AKTEEGEE
+4118 AKAEEGEE
-4126 SEEPVV
+4126 NEETVV
-4132 EPDTLIGVFGVDA
+4132 EPDTLIGVFGVNA

-4223 AVSAFGKWTVNTPV
+4223 TVSAFGKWTVNTPV

-4261 VYREGELI
+4261 VYQEGELI

-4333 DKETVT
+4333 GKETVT
-4339 PGLYKK
+4339 PGLHKK
-4345 FFGLTDEEASPLY
+4345 FFGLTDEEAAPLY

-4377 AVLRENMLI
+4377 AVLRKNMLI
-4386 HLIQPGEDGRNR
+4386 HLIQPGEDGKNH

-4429 VKPDSSGLLAV
+4429 VEPDSSGLLAV
-4440 TEEPE
+4440 TEESE

-4457 GSEGS
+4457 GIEGL
-4462 EEGGTAQ
+4462 EEGGTVQ
-4469 EKIILNYPEGERI
+4469 EKIILNYPEGDKI

-4510 PGHEHSQLAGEDSC
+4510 PGHEHSQLAGEGSC

-4571 IRVDPEDEN
+4571 IRIDPEIEN

>member
-1 MKIRKAPCRIL
+1 MNLLVKAGR
-12 AMALAVTVFTTST
+12 
-25 SLTTLAER
+25 
-33 GEGYGQAEDATGAVQ
+33 
-48 TASEA
+48 
-53 MPEIDSSG
+53 
-61 SANET
+61 
-66 FSESRTEN
+66 RTPW
-74 SVDISGGGTGD
+74 IYRGGGTGD

-272 ELDELEEGSYTLEII
+272 ELDELEEGNYTLEII
-287 DDEWLGFYY
+287 DDEWLGYYY
-296 DIERSAA
+296 DIERSVAEFLGNA
-303 DFPGITQLPGEGD
+303 EFSKDGNLY
-316 AFVLRIMNVEAAEMA
+316 VLRISDVEAVKVREEDEELEG
-331 AEQEEQEE
+331 EQEESKPG
-339 QVQQEEQIQQIQE
+339 V
-352 LELGLYVKEVFL
+352 ELGLYVRDVFFL
-364 LDFYDPSEGGM
+364 NVYDPFGEELNEAGEEVTGITKEIEFETMSYGGKG
-375 DDVLAE
+375 
-381 TTATNVKIVSK
+381 NVARKI
-392 LMQYDGG
+392 G
-399 LVGRRK
+399 K
-405 NSSGTLES
+405 NGERN
-413 FSIKTVDRQ
+413 TVTVKRVQ
-422 NIRLFCLQMK
+422 GEKMRLFCFQMTATTSAGP
-432 EHAPGSHKAN
+432 HVAI
-442 VGGIPKTAYGN
+442 VGGIPKDAPKGTEAQ
-453 ETKHRRCELAAYY
+453 KRRCEKIAYY
-466 SEYYPGWGKLSR
+466 SQYYPGWGKLDR
-478 SQKDRYH
+478 EQRDRYY
-485 LAAQAIIWETMEGDV
+485 LAAQALIWETLEKGLGTEKGETPIYFQYYDGKWHDIN
-500 SSITFYYNPKGV
+500 ITAERNAINDKVKLHNEKPF
-512 DGNKVGD
+512 DGQ
-519 WTYIDISQEK
+519 IL
-529 AAIQK
+529 
-534 KIEQHNTKPSFN
+534 
-546 GKEVEAWKNS
+546 EAWKTT
-556 SNLGQVFK
+556 GQPDKVFTYADGK
-564 YTDANKVLSGY
+564 NVLSGY
-575 EVVNFGSG
+575 KVVSCDEK
-583 IKSAKIV
+583 IKSVAIA
-590 GNELHVV
+590 GNKLQVV
-597 MKADTKIGNSYKINL
+597 MKSTAEVGSTYKIQL
-612 RRYNANTGGSY
+612 RRYNAATGGSY
-623 NVYYSSGTL
+623 NVYYSSGEV
-632 QDVFKFGKPDVD
+632 QDVFKYGEPDVE
-644 ASVTIKYV
+644 ATVKIKF
-652 GKGTITVRKIDDAG
+652 GAKGTLKIRKVDDAG
-666 NPVAGVTF
+666 NGVPGVTF
-674 RYGPKQNSSG
+674 RYGSKVDSRG
-684 PLSSTGGSPAT
+684 PLNSENSLGPI

-701 NGFTTIDIKVADKDI
+701 NGWTTIDIKIADRNF
-716 YIQEHQVP
+716 YVQEYQVP
-724 VHLQKDT
+724 ANLQKDM
-731 TVKKVFVPAGGNGN
+731 TVKEVFVPGEGTANLEF
-745 VVFQNKRQFFV
+745 VNKRLV
-756 TLKKVDAETG
+756 YITLKKVDAETG

-804 TTIVMKETG
+804 TTIVMKESG

-821 KNYSLPQGTAAI
+821 KNYSLPQGTAAE

-879 NLNGR
+879 NLSGR

-914 YYQEIKTPNSPV
+914 YYQEIKTANSPV
-926 WIQIDPVRRTA
+926 WIQIDPVRYTA

-1058 KIPTVLTINKYD
+1058 KIPTKLIIEKYD
-1070 KDNTRKPLDGAV
+1070 KDTGKPLDGAV
-1082 FRITDEHGNFVMELT
+1082 FRITDKYGNFVMELT

-1105 KELLADTVYYIEEI
+1105 EELLADTAYKI
-1119 KAPRGYTMCG
+1119 KEVTAPRGYVMCG
-1129 SFAEGEKQTFT
+1129 SFAEGEQQTFT
-1140 ITEKGHIFGAD
+1140 ITKKGHIFD
-1151 GKIVEGGINYSYRFE
+1151 ENGKVVEGGINYSYRFK
-1166 VPNDPIYGW
+1166 VPNDPIYGY
-1175 IEVYKKDGKGRN
+1175 IEVNKKDEKGRN
-1187 LQGFEFTIY
+1187 LQGIEFTIY

-1204 LTTDENGYDKSIA
+1204 LNTDKKGYDKSIP
-1217 LVADGPYTVYETYRP
+1217 LVADGPYTVCETYRP
-1232 PEYTNSN
+1232 PEYINIYSN
-1239 SSPGPVDFLFTGTS
+1239 PMPVDFLFTGTS

-1262 SYDATKRIMTYE
+1262 SYDATTRTMTYNI
-1274 VTNRE
+1274 TNRE

-1307 LHDETKTPIGGPKK
+1307 FFDTTETPIGGPKK
-1321 TDKNGYVTFTDLPLV
+1321 TDKNGYVTFTDLPLM
-1336 TEANSSLKEQ
+1336 TAANDSLKEQ
-1346 GHYVVEEITAGKN
+1346 GHYVVKEITAGKN
-1359 HIFIDGTVRYVD
+1359 HIFIEEDAIHYVN
-1371 LVAGGRGGRNKD
+1371 LAAGGRGGRNKD

-1424 KAALAS
+1424 KAALAA
-1430 GQKPVAV
+1430 GQKPEPV

-1447 ASFYLR
+1447 ASFELR

-1499 PLTVTNPKLFIKV
+1499 PLTVTNPKLYIKV
-1512 EVTKLGY
+1512 EVTKLGVL
-1519 MNTFLPD
+1519 NKPISD
-1526 VTFQI
+1526 VTFHI
-1531 CKKDGTYVDKFTTD
+1531 CKVDGTYVGKITT
-1545 TKGKGYSKEY
+1545 GPSGIGYSEEY
-1555 TAEELGEGAYIKEV
+1555 AAEELGEDAYIKEV
-1569 GSVPGYEPYTKHI
+1569 GVVPGYEPYTKHHVI
-1582 EIKFKT
+1582 QLKT
-1588 DSIERVQLVSE
+1588 DSTERVQLVSE
-1599 TVKNQRIPKGFRL
+1599 TIENEITPIGLKFR
-1612 QKINENGEGCNAYFR
+1612 KVNEEGEGVNSQF
-1627 VTVKCSCMS
+1627 
-1636 EHDVILYE
+1636 DVIAYACGPMGREVYIDSIRFVL
-1644 GARCSEDNNVYD
+1644 SKEDNVYD
-1656 FTEMV
+1656 LKELIRTINKFMTENPEYEGGHALICFTEQYTEGQYI
-1661 ARIDTFIE
+1661 RETGECRLYYWID
-1669 SYPWHEYNN
+1669 
-1678 HYVVIDIS
+1678 
-1686 EYESDPKYQ
+1686 K
-1695 MALDNYQL
+1695 
-1703 KYEPWIQEFS
+1703 QEFS
-1713 EITTGVKYYS
+1713 GGYRPGDWPNPDTYS
-1723 FDEDTLTL
+1723 FDQDTLTL
-1731 TCVNEMIPIELT
+1731 TCVNKLIPISLSLHKLNERGWL
-1743 LAKYSVGTTS
+1743 L
-1753 SSTSPIQG
+1753 PG
-1761 AIFSIKPNDTPHG
+1761 AIFSIKPNKTPEG

-1780 IVDMTKASEK
+1780 IMDMTESAIGS
-1790 TVLLPWAESYTIT
+1790 VSLPYAESYTIT
-1803 EIKTPDGYVIPQYSF
+1803 EVKAPEGYVMSQMNF
-1818 PYGRSSVTIDR
+1818 PYGQKSVTIK
-1829 SDFNREGGVITKLYT
+1829 REEFGKNTDYKGNVLSYSYSNN
-1844 RVDWN
+1844 WN
-1849 NTKTIPIRIKKVGSD
+1849 NDRVVPIRIKKVGPD
-1864 GKALDATFRI
+1864 GEPLDAVFHI
-1874 SQNGEEKSIVEVK
+1874 SQNGELKSIVETK
-1887 AENGGVGTIDS
+1887 AENDGIGIIDL
-1898 TNLAIAYISY
+1898 TNLSLYYSTGGGYSGSI
-1908 EDYTCSMRVEEISV
+1908 EVEEISV
-1922 DSDYIRL
+1922 DSNYVCSGEKFTINFNSSGNVYISGSSSKVTYSTEYDDKIERNVCVVTVR
-1929 NDAFDVV
+1929 ND
-1936 FCNKPLDN
+1936 
-1944 QINIIN
+1944 
-1950 APSGVT
+1950 
-1956 GKVEYVN
+1956 
-1963 GVATFV
+1963 
-1969 ITITNEKKNNDFFM
+1969 KKNTDFYM
-1983 KKKGAGT
+1983 KKEGVGEDYVFAQITLDVYKKGASQLEGRGYYRIDNKPDNAT
-1990 DSVNANVTLEAHRKG
+1990 SVNP
-2005 TSTCEKQDSYQIS
+2005 
-2018 NGSGSGTNINNV
+2018 V
-2030 MQSLNNA
+2030 MQWLDYTG
-2037 SGYDIYMTETS
+2037 GYDVYMTETS
-2048 ASEGYKKHPR
+2048 TSEGYKKHPK
-2058 FKAFTYYPDKEGLE
+2058 FKAFTYYPNKEGLE
-2072 KFQDVSEFITITPSI
+2072 KFQDVSEYITIVHSMEEDKMT
-2087 ENKTNMFTITL
+2087 FTITL

-2108 TLIKRDTED
+2108 TLIKRDAED

-2213 KYDKDQPDN
+2213 KYDEDQPDN

-2241 SGTMVKPGVDQ
+2241 SGTMVKPGIDQ

-2332 TIHKVDEAN
+2332 TIHKVDEADM
-2341 KPLANARFQIYNAD
+2341 PLANARFQIYDAD
-2355 TGNAVGEELLTGPD
+2355 TDKAVGEELITGPD
-2369 GKIGPVELPYGKYYI
+2369 GNIGPVELPYGKYYI
-2384 KEITPPPGYVKVS
+2384 KETTPPPGYVKAS
-2397 GDWEKEFTL
+2397 GDWEKEFTM

-2434 GNGLAG
+2434 GNGLAE

-2453 HEDSSVEAI
+2453 HEDASVEAI
-2462 HTFCTNISGVAIVSL
+2462 HTFRTNISGVAIVSL
-2477 EEAGDYDIYE
+2477 EKAGDYDIYE

-2586 GYVLDDMPRDVS
+2586 GYVLDDTPRDVS

-2640 PNKLLE
+2640 PNKPLE

-2683 YGTYTVKEITPP
+2683 YGTYIVKEITPP

-2701 KASPHRAVLSEDT
+2701 EASPHRAVLSEDT
-2714 PVVTLQAEDPLLLG
+2714 PVVTLQAKDPLLLG

-2740 NLSLEGAE
+2740 HISLEGAE

-2762 AKEVGEIKPKAVQT
+2762 AKEAGEIKPKAVQT

-2811 EAVVDEHSLE
+2811 EAIVDEHSLE

-2827 TFRDYPEKGSLRV
+2827 TFHDYPEKGSLRV
-2840 VKWDKDTGEHLEGA
+2840 VKWDKDTGEYLEGA

-2885 WPGGPDGENWLECGT
+2885 RPGGSDGEDWLECGT
-2900 YRITETKAPEGYRL
+2900 YQITETKAPEGYRL

-2936 FEDERIETSISVYKI
+2936 FEDERIETSITIYKI
-2951 DGETRTPLSGAYFDI
+2951 DGESKKPLAGGHFEI
-2966 YQANEEGYPIG
+2966 YKANEEGYPEG
-2977 DPVDSLYTDETG
+2977 QPVDSLYTDDTG
-2989 RAQSKK
+2989 SARSKK

-3000 YVLKE
+3000 YVVKE
-3005 VWVPEGYILDMEESD
+3005 VRAPEGYILDMDESD
-3020 DFTFEVTEESGDNIE
+3020 NFIFEVTEKSGDNID
-3035 KIITNY
+3035 KTITNY
-3041 PLKGELRVEKKDEET
+3041 PLKGELRIEKRDEET
-3056 QEGLNGVEFTV
+3056 KEGLDGVEFTI
-3067 YRYEYTGFT
+3067 YRYDYTEGFKK
-3076 EYAELTTKTVDGQA
+3076 YAELTTKTTLEGQA
-3090 GVATLADIPYGIYYL
+3090 GVATLADIPYGIYYV
-3105 EETGVPEGYI
+3105 EETGVPAGYI

-3127 ENDDAQVKV
+3127 GNGNGGDLEKMSVV
-3136 ELEVSNTRG
+3136 LEVDNTRG
-3145 KGQISLVKVDEDDGD
+3145 KGKISLVKVDEDDSET
-3160 IGVGGAI
+3160 GVGGAR
-3167 YGIYTAMENGD
+3167 YGIYTEMKGED
-3178 VKADSLLADNQL
+3178 VNPDSLLKDNL
-3190 ITTADK
+3190 LVTNSDK
-3196 TPAVSKEIPW
+3196 TPAVSEEIPW
-3206 GTYYVK
+3206 GIYYVK
-3212 EISAP
+3212 EIEAP

-3222 NDEIYIAELSEEET
+3222 NDEIYVAELNAEET
-3236 LVEIQAR
+3236 LVELEAQ
-3243 DKKETGTARIYKVNE
+3243 DKKETGTVKIYKVDE
-3258 DGQPVPDAVFAI
+3258 DGDPVQNAVFAV
-3270 YTKDQYDKLLQGDDV
+3270 YTKEEYEKLKKGEEI
-3285 LGIYPETNAE
+3285 LGIYPVTNAE
-3295 GYASCENLRLD
+3295 GYASCENLRLG

-3311 VEHMAPA
+3311 VEHIAPA
-3318 GYALNEDFEEEFT
+3318 GFALDEEFVKEFT
-3331 PTAEKKEFEF
+3331 PTVEKKEYTF
-3341 TCVDNRIGEIL
+3341 TCTNTRIGEIL
-3352 IRKVDEDL
+3352 IRKVDEGR
-3360 EPLTVAIFHLYS
+3360 EPLTIAIFNLYS
-3372 SGPDGKAETEDDL
+3372 CGPDEKPETGDDRY
-3385 FIGEFGN
+3385 IGQFGN
-3392 SDNDEGIARYP
+3392 SDNSEGIARYP
-3403 TNGLLNGWYYVK
+3403 TANLDDGWYYVR
-3415 EVRAPLGG
+3415 EVSAPEG
-3423 YQISSKICEFELT
+3423 YELSSEIYAFELK
-3436 DTQRSYDKP
+3436 DGHYDDPGRPFVNKP
-3445 EEPFINE
+3445 
-3452 GYDAEFEIWKKDEK
+3452 YDAEIEIWKKDEK
-3466 NEPMTGAGF
+3466 NEPMPGAGF
-3475 TLYEWE
+3475 TLYERDVFWD
-3481 SVWNEEI
+3481 EEI
-3488 GDKEDILTN
+3488 DGWNANLIEPRDVD
-3497 PQEVELDEDGH
+3497 LDDNGY
-3508 AHVTGLKANKIY
+3508 AKITGLKANKDY
-3520 LLEETT
+3520 TLVETR
-3526 VPKGYKKVEDIL
+3526 VPEGYKQVDDIN
-3538 IDFTEY
+3538 IYFVHM
-3544 GELKTENG
+3544 GELKTEGGRNW
-3552 KNCYYYGETVV
+3552 YYYGETVV

-3571 RIQKEVENPT
+3571 EVQKKVENPT
-3581 DIEMEVNLEGAVFEI
+3581 DIETEVNLEGAEFQI
-3596 RDKNNKVLD
+3596 KDKDGKVLD
-3605 TLTTDKDGVAMSDVE
+3605 TMTTGKDGTAISNKEM
-3620 LPYGKYQVVETK
+3620 PYGTYQVVETK
-3632 APTGTELNSTPGT
+3632 APEGTTLNETPGE
-3645 VEIDGSMEDDI
+3645 VKIDGSMEDNI
-3656 YQYTHV
+3656 YRYTHE
-3662 NQTVTG
+3662 NQAITG
-3668 KIKIIKTDGGKP
+3668 TIRVIKTDGGET
-3680 EKLLAE
+3680 EKYLAG
-3686 AEFDLIRKEGNVT
+3686 AEFDIIRKEGNVT
-3699 VDHLETDENGVAES
+3699 VDHLETGEDGVALS
-3713 KELPLGQYLV
+3713 KKLPYGEYLV
-3723 RETKAPLGHTF
+3723 RETKAPQGHTF
-3734 GEVTE
+3734 GEITE
-3739 QEAVI
+3739 QKAIIGEK
-3744 SEEEQTVELTFTNPQ
+3744 EQTVELTFTNPP
-3759 GDGTGLLVQKYDKD
+3759 GDGTGLLVQKYDGD
-3773 DPTKVLAGAE
+3773 DPEMFLAGAE
-3783 FALYRKTDSE
+3783 FALYRKLDSGTGDAASALYTADSADANAASAIDE
-3793 TEGEAGANAA
+3793 PKGENADGASATGVSEREDADANTANAA
-3803 DTATDTRKAEG
+3803 DEIESMNAGAANGTATIR
-3814 GDATRNTNAEKDTEE
+3814 
-3829 AEGADTASNANE
+3829 NAN
-3841 TRDADSIT
+3841 
-3849 DTNGTKDAKAAKSAD
+3849 
-3864 MESGMDES
+3864 
-3872 EDADTPEDIEAAL
+3872 TPEDIEAAL
-3885 EGAELHGVGTTDE
+3885 EGYELENIGITDE
-3898 TGRIKFSGL
+3898 SGRIQFSGL

-3917 KAPEGYRTGKQQMW
+3917 KAPEGYRLGKQKIWQ
-3931 EVSLDEEET
+3931 VSLDEEEA
-3940 IIINVPNEKPK
+3940 IIISVPNEKPK

-3961 IFAGVEENPTVLY
+3961 IFAGVEENPAVLY
-3974 PEQKVLKWKEAEI
+3974 PEQKVLKWKDAEI
-3987 EGAEIEIYTT
+3987 EGAEIAIYTT
-3997 GEVKWNG
+3997 KEVKWNG
-4004 KTYQEGDVITT
+4004 KTYQKGEVITT
-4015 VKSGEISDYLPV
+4015 VKSGDVSDYLPV
-4027 GNYEYQEKSAPS
+4027 GEYEYQEKSAPS
-4039 QYIVDTERYLIT
+4039 QYILDKERYPIT
-4051 VEEEEVTQTP
+4051 VEEEDVTQTP
-4061 GEDESKPA
+4061 DEDAGTPA
-4069 EAELT
+4069 EAKLT
-4074 NLHGEVELI
+4074 NVHGEVELI
-4083 LDKDFEDEAYLGKE
+4083 LEKAFEDGTHLDKDK
-4097 ILTEQYEKIKF
+4097 LTEQYEKIRF

-4118 AKTEEGEE
+4118 AKARTGEGTDSKEPGE
-4126 SEEPVV
+4126 ANEPDEPEGPVV
-4132 EPDTLIGVFGVDA
+4132 EPDTLIGVFGVDVN
-4145 DGKAVDAAFKLPE
+4145 GKSVDATFKLPE
-4158 GRYYAKELATAEG
+4158 GRYYVKELATADD
-4171 YKLDETK
+4171 YVLDETK
-4178 YGFQI
+4178 YRFQI
-4183 SYDNRKAEITLPEDG
+4183 SYDNRKAEITVPENG
-4198 EPIVNERKDG
+4198 EPIINKRKDG
-4208 MLVVHKRGYAFSNVE
+4208 TLILHKKGYAFSDVE
-4223 AVSAFGKWTVNTPV
+4223 TVPFGSWVINKPA
-4237 YTEMGIAGA
+4237 YTEMLIAGA
-4246 EIEVYATEETRIGDK
+4246 EIEVYATEEVRIGEN
-4261 VYREGELI
+4261 VYKEGDLI
-4269 ETLISSG
+4269 DTLISSG
-4276 GGEEEIPASISLPFG
+4276 NREEEIPASISLPFG
-4291 TYLLKEV
+4291 TYLLKEI
-4298 KAPEGYIL
+4298 KAPGGYIL
-4306 DGEEK
+4306 EEDAK
-4311 EVILQPESP
+4311 EVVLQPEDP
-4320 EQEIVLTEYNFIN
+4320 EQEIVLEEYGFWNN
-4333 DKETVT
+4333 KAKVT
-4339 PGLYKK
+4339 PNIQKK
-4345 FFGLTDEEASPLY
+4345 FFGLTEEEAASLY

-4363 GVYAAEDIRGNTDS
+4363 GVYAAEEIHGDTDS
-4377 AVLRENMLI
+4377 AVLRENMLVY
-4386 HLIQPGEDGRNR
+4386 LIQLDADGKNH
-4398 SEDYLPA
+4398 SEDELPI
-4405 GKYYIKELATAEGY
+4405 GKYYIKELATAKGY
-4419 ALDEKKYYFT
+4419 ALDETKYYFT
-4429 VKPDSSGLLAV
+4429 VEPDSQGLLTV
-4440 TEEPE
+4440 TGDPASEETGSGGTDNDGT
-4445 AAGGDETETGGT
+4445 GGDETGSDGT
-4457 GSEGS
+4457 EG
-4462 EEGGTAQ
+4462 EETAQ
-4469 EKIILNYPEGERI
+4469 GKIILNYPEGERI

>member
-1 MKIRKAPCRIL
+1 MKLLVKAGR
-12 AMALAVTVFTTST
+12 
-25 SLTTLAER
+25 
-33 GEGYGQAEDATGAVQ
+33 
-48 TASEA
+48 
-53 MPEIDSSG
+53 
-61 SANET
+61 
-66 FSESRTEN
+66 RTPW
-74 SVDISGGGTGD
+74 IYRGGGTGD

-234 NGQQDEDEI
+234 NGQQDGDEI

-252 YKSDTNECV
+252 YKSDTNEYV
-261 ANIMTDSDGRF
+261 ANIMTDSDGQF

-296 DIERSAA
+296 DIERSVAE
-303 DFPGITQLPGEGD
+303 FPGNAEFSNDGNLY
-316 AFVLRIMNVEAAEMA
+316 VLRVSDVEAVEVREDEEGQENGQKEAESG
-331 AEQEEQEE
+331 
-339 QVQQEEQIQQIQE
+339 V
-352 LELGLYVKEVFL
+352 ELGLYVNEVFL
-364 LDFYDPSEGGM
+364 LDVYDH
-375 DDVLAE
+375 AE
-381 TTATNVKIVSK
+381 YDAASVEPAAGTVNILSK
-392 LMQYDGG
+392 EMQYQGAM
-399 LVGRRK
+399 LGRRT
-405 NSSGTLES
+405 NGSTTLEA
-413 FSIKTVDRQ
+413 FSVKTVAGQ
-422 NIRLFCLQMK
+422 GIRLFCMQRTAK
-432 EHAPGSHKAN
+432 TAGGEHTK
-442 VGGIPKTAYGN
+442 VEGGILSRVIPN
-453 ETKHRRCELAAYY
+453 EDTRKYCELAAYY
-466 SEYYPGWGKLSR
+466 SEYYPGWGKLGPA
-478 SQKDRYH
+478 QKDRYH
-485 LAAQAIIWETMEGDV
+485 LAAQAIIWEKLDSVTIE
-500 SSITFYYNPKGV
+500 FYYNPR
-512 DGNKVGD
+512 KVKNNNVED
-519 WTYIDISQEK
+519 WDYIDISKEK
-529 AAIQK
+529 EAIK
-534 KIEQHNTKPSFN
+534 DKILYHNKKPSFN
-546 GKEVEAWKNS
+546 EKTLEALKNAS
-556 SNLGQVFK
+556 KPEQVFEYK
-564 YTDANKVLSGY
+564 DTNEVLNGYKVVS
-575 EVVNFGSG
+575 FGDG
-583 IKSAKIV
+583 IKKVEIV
-590 GNELHVV
+590 GNKLRVV
-597 MKADTKIGNSYKINL
+597 MKAKAEVGSNYQIKL
-612 RRYNANTGGSY
+612 QRYNAETGTPK
-623 NVYYSSGTL
+623 NMYYSSGTL
-632 QDVFKFGKPDVD
+632 QDVYKFGKPDPVE
-644 ASVTIKYV
+644 ATVTIKY
-652 GKGTITVRKIDDAG
+652 GAKGTLKIRKVNDAG
-666 NPVAGVTF
+666 QPVAGVTF
-674 RYGPKQNSSG
+674 RYGAEKDDRG
-684 PLSSTGGSPAT
+684 PLNSNGDLGTITAP
-695 TKATDA
+695 TDA
-701 NGFTTIDIKVADKDI
+701 NGWTTVDIKKADRKI
-716 YIQEHQVP
+716 YVQEHTVP
-724 VHLQKDT
+724 ANLQKDT
-731 TVKKVFVPAGGNGN
+731 TIKEVVVPAGGTGTLT
-745 VVFQNKRQFFV
+745 FQNKRLV
-756 TLKKVDAETG
+756 YITLKKVDAETG

-821 KNYSLPQGTAAI
+821 KNYSLPQGTAAE

-892 KIYETDAKGEIVTDP
+892 KIYETDAKGEIVTNP

-926 WIQIDPVRRTA
+926 WIQIDPVRYTA

-957 LVKKRGSDGRP
+957 LVKKEGSDGRP

-1025 VKGYLM
+1025 VKGYTM

-1070 KDNTRKPLDGAV
+1070 KDNTEKPLDGAV

-1105 KELLADTVYYIEEI
+1105 KELLADTVYEIEEI

-1129 SFAEGEKQTFT
+1129 SFAKGKKQRFT

-1175 IEVYKKDGKGRN
+1175 IEVYKKDGAGRP
-1187 LQGFEFTIY
+1187 LEGLEFTIY
-1196 KNGKVVDT
+1196 HNGKIVDT
-1204 LTTDENGYDKSIA
+1204 LTTDEKGYDKSID
-1217 LVADGPYTVYETYRP
+1217 LVADGLYFVYETYRP
-1232 PEYTNSN
+1232 PEYTNFYSH
-1239 SSPGPVDFLFTGTS
+1239 PMPVDFLFTGTS

-1293 KTVPVEGAE
+1293 NTVPVEGAE

-1307 LHDETKTPIGGPKK
+1307 LYDESETPIGDPKK
-1321 TDKNGYVTFTDLPLV
+1321 TDKNGYATFTDLPLV
-1336 TEANSSLKEQ
+1336 TEPYSNLKEQ
-1346 GHYVVEEITAGKN
+1346 GHYVVKEISAGKN

-1371 LVAGGRGGRNKD
+1371 LVAGENGSKKD

-1390 PPYKGTIEIKKVDRE
+1390 PPYKGTIEIKKVDSE

-1424 KAALAS
+1424 KAALAA
-1430 GQKPVAV
+1430 GQEPEEV

-1442 GTDGI
+1442 GTNGI
-1447 ASFYLR
+1447 ASFDLR

-1458 IKETKAPLYYYIDE
+1458 IKETKAPLYYYINN
-1472 ETGGNSQYWDAS
+1472 GNNKYWDTALQ
-1484 VKGYRVTITEDGEVI
+1484 GYRVTITKHGEVI
-1499 PLTVTNPKLFIKV
+1499 PITVTNPKMSVKV
-1512 EVTKLGY
+1512 EVTKRGFQKPLS
-1519 MNTFLPD
+1519 N
-1526 VTFQI
+1526 VTFHI
-1531 CKKDGTYVDKFTTD
+1531 CKKDGTFVDEFTTD
-1545 TKGKGYSKEY
+1545 ITGKGYSAEY

-1569 GSVPGYEPYTKHI
+1569 GVVPGYEPYTKHHVI
-1582 EIKFKT
+1582 QFKT
-1588 DSIERVQLVSE
+1588 DSTERVQMVSE
-1599 TVKNQRIPKGFRL
+1599 TVTNELEPVDLKLRKVNKKGESVAAQFNVSYYIYNYRAGGGSYIWAGGKTIETTKDKNVCSLKDLIRDINTTISSDPFYATDEYV
-1612 QKINENGEGCNAYFR
+1612 KIR
-1627 VTVKCSCMS
+1627 
-1636 EHDVILYE
+1636 
-1644 GARCSEDNNVYD
+1644 
-1656 FTEMV
+1656 FTETKTEDPYLLNN
-1661 ARIDTFIE
+1661 DTLE
-1669 SYPWHEYNN
+1669 L
-1678 HYVVIDIS
+1678 HYWPDSGKVLIGS
-1686 EYESDPKYQ
+1686 PA
-1695 MALDNYQL
+1695 M
-1703 KYEPWIQEFS
+1703 
-1713 EITTGVKYYS
+1713 YYT
-1723 FDEDTLTL
+1723 FDEKTLTL
-1731 TCVNEMIPIELT
+1731 TCQNNLIPISIT
-1743 LAKYSVGTTS
+1743 LKKENQAG
-1753 SSTSPIQG
+1753 SPIKG
-1761 AIFSIKPNDTPHG
+1761 AIFSIKPNKTLEG
-1774 ISDDEI
+1774 VSDNEI
-1780 IVDMTKASEK
+1780 IVDMTEVSEK
-1790 TVLLPWAESYTIT
+1790 AVSLPWADSYTIT
-1803 EIKTPDGYVIPQYSF
+1803 EIKTPDGCILESWN
-1818 PYGRSSVTIDR
+1818 RSVTVR
-1829 SDFNREGGVITKLYT
+1829 REEFT
-1844 RVDWN
+1844 N
-1849 NTKTIPIRIKKVGSD
+1849 NVYVLSYVYERRNQKIIPIRIKKVGPN
-1864 GKALDATFRI
+1864 GEPLDATFRI
-1874 SQNGEEKSIVEVK
+1874 SQSGNEKSIVEVK
-1887 AENGGVGTIDS
+1887 AENGGVGTIDFTNLDEFEYGMGIYGTIEVTEIAVDSNYIPLEGMFLVDFRSS
-1898 TNLAIAYISY
+1898 TNSASIVS
-1908 EDYTCSMRVEEISV
+1908 
-1922 DSDYIRL
+1922 
-1929 NDAFDVV
+1929 
-1936 FCNKPLDN
+1936 
-1944 QINIIN
+1944 
-1950 APSGVT
+1950 APDGVT
-1956 GKVEYVN
+1956 GEVVSQGAGE
-1963 GVATFV
+1963 FIFE
-1969 ITITNEKKNNDFFM
+1969 ITIKNDKKNTNFYM
-1983 KKKGAGT
+1983 KKMGAGEGLV
-1990 DSVNANVTLEAHRKG
+1990 DAQVSLEVCTKG
-2005 TSTCEKQDSYQIS
+2005 SFTPGKPQGPYLIS
-2018 NGSGSGTNINNV
+2018 NGSGSGTNINSV

-2087 ENKTNMFTITL
+2087 ENKTNTFTITL
-2098 RNEPEDPIEL
+2098 RNKPEDPIEL
-2108 TLIKRDTED
+2108 TLIKRDAED

-2213 KYDKDQPDN
+2213 KYDEDQPDN
-2222 TALKGKMAGAEF
+2222 QALAAKMAGAEF

-2241 SGTMVKPGVDQ
+2241 SDTMVKPGVDK

-2267 DTVTIGEDGT
+2267 DTVLIGEDGT
-2277 GISKDLPYNQDGY
+2277 GISKALPYNQDGY

-2369 GKIGPVELPYGKYYI
+2369 GNIGPVELPYGKYYI
-2384 KEITPPPGYVKVS
+2384 KETTPPPGYVKAS

-2462 HTFCTNISGVAIVSL
+2462 HIFRTNISGVAIVSL

-2586 GYVLDDMPRDVS
+2586 GYVLDDTPRDVS

-2640 PNKLLE
+2640 PNKPLE
-2646 GAVYGIYSAEADPD
+2646 GAVYGIYNAEVDPD

-2714 PVVTLQAEDPLLLG
+2714 PVVILQAEDPLLLG

-2762 AKEVGEIKPKAVQT
+2762 AKEPGEIEPKAVQT

-2827 TFRDYPEKGSLRV
+2827 TFHDYPEKGSLRV
-2840 VKWDKDTGEHLEGA
+2840 VKWDKDTGEYLEGA

-2885 WPGGPDGENWLECGT
+2885 RPGGSDGEDWLECGT
-2900 YRITETKAPEGYRL
+2900 YQITETKAPEGYRL

-2936 FEDERIETSISVYKI
+2936 FEDERIETSITIYKI
-2951 DGETRTPLSGAYFDI
+2951 DGESKKPLAGGHFEI
-2966 YQANEEGYPIG
+2966 YKANEEGYPEG
-2977 DPVDSLYTDETG
+2977 QPVDSLYTDDTG
-2989 RAQSKK
+2989 SARSKK

-3000 YVLKE
+3000 YVVKE
-3005 VWVPEGYILDMEESD
+3005 VRAPEGYILDMDESD
-3020 DFTFEVTEESGDNIE
+3020 NFIFEVTEKSGDNID
-3035 KIITNY
+3035 KTITNY
-3041 PLKGELRVEKKDEET
+3041 PLKGELRIEKRDEET
-3056 QEGLNGVEFTV
+3056 KEGLDGVEFTI
-3067 YRYEYTGFT
+3067 YRYDYTEGFKK
-3076 EYAELTTKTVDGQA
+3076 YAELTTKTTLEGQA
-3090 GVATLADIPYGIYYL
+3090 GVATLADIPYGIYYV
-3105 EETGVPEGYI
+3105 EETGVPAGYI

-3127 ENDDAQVKV
+3127 GNGNGGDLEKMSVV
-3136 ELEVSNTRG
+3136 LEVDNTRG
-3145 KGQISLVKVDEDDGD
+3145 KGKISLVKVDEDDSET
-3160 IGVGGAI
+3160 GVGGAR
-3167 YGIYTAMENGD
+3167 YGIYTEMKGED
-3178 VKADSLLADNQL
+3178 VNPDSLLKDNL
-3190 ITTADK
+3190 LVTNSDK
-3196 TPAVSKEIPW
+3196 TPAVSEEIPW
-3206 GTYYVK
+3206 GIYYVK
-3212 EISAP
+3212 EIEAP

-3222 NDEIYIAELSEEET
+3222 NDEIYVAELNAEET
-3236 LVEIQAR
+3236 LVELEAQ
-3243 DKKETGTARIYKVNE
+3243 DKKETGTVKIYKVDE
-3258 DGQPVPDAVFAI
+3258 DGDPVQNAVFAV
-3270 YTKDQYDKLLQGDDV
+3270 YTKEEYEKLKKGEEI
-3285 LGIYPETNAE
+3285 LGIYPVTNAE
-3295 GYASCENLRLD
+3295 GYASCENLRLG

-3311 VEHMAPA
+3311 VEHIAPA
-3318 GYALNEDFEEEFT
+3318 GFALDEEFVKEFT
-3331 PTAEKKEFEF
+3331 PTVEKKEYTF
-3341 TCVDNRIGEIL
+3341 TCTNTRIGEIL
-3352 IRKVDEDL
+3352 IRKVDEGR
-3360 EPLTVAIFHLYS
+3360 EPLTIAIFNLYS
-3372 SGPDGKAETEDDL
+3372 CGPDEKPETGDDRY
-3385 FIGEFGN
+3385 IGQFGN
-3392 SDNDEGIARYP
+3392 SDNSEGIARYP
-3403 TNGLLNGWYYVK
+3403 TANLDDGWYYVR
-3415 EVRAPLGG
+3415 EVSAPEG
-3423 YQISSKICEFELT
+3423 YELSSEIYAFELK
-3436 DTQRSYDKP
+3436 DGHYDDPGRPFVNKP
-3445 EEPFINE
+3445 
-3452 GYDAEFEIWKKDEK
+3452 YDAEIEIWKKDEK
-3466 NEPMTGAGF
+3466 NEPMPGAGF
-3475 TLYEWE
+3475 TLYERDVFWD
-3481 SVWNEEI
+3481 EEI
-3488 GDKEDILTN
+3488 DGWNANLIEPRDVD
-3497 PQEVELDEDGH
+3497 LDDNGY
-3508 AHVTGLKANKIY
+3508 AKITGLKANKDY
-3520 LLEETT
+3520 TLVETR
-3526 VPKGYKKVEDIL
+3526 VPEGYKQVDDIN
-3538 IDFTEY
+3538 IYFVHM
-3544 GELKTENG
+3544 GELKTEGGRNW
-3552 KNCYYYGETVV
+3552 YYYGETVV

-3571 RIQKEVENPT
+3571 EVQKKVENPT
-3581 DIEMEVNLEGAVFEI
+3581 DIETEVNLEGAEFQI
-3596 RDKNNKVLD
+3596 KDKDGKVLD
-3605 TLTTDKDGVAMSDVE
+3605 TMTTGKDGTAISNKEM
-3620 LPYGKYQVVETK
+3620 PYGTYQVVETK
-3632 APTGTELNSTPGT
+3632 APEGTTLNETPGE
-3645 VEIDGSMEDDI
+3645 VKIDGSMEDNI
-3656 YQYTHV
+3656 YRYTHE
-3662 NQTVTG
+3662 NQAITG
-3668 KIKIIKTDGGKP
+3668 TIRVIKTDGGET
-3680 EKLLAE
+3680 EKYLAG
-3686 AEFDLIRKEGNVT
+3686 AEFDIIRKEGNVT
-3699 VDHLETDENGVAES
+3699 VDHLETGEDGVALS
-3713 KELPLGQYLV
+3713 KKLPYGEYLV
-3723 RETKAPLGHTF
+3723 RETKAPQGHTF
-3734 GEVTE
+3734 GEITE
-3739 QEAVI
+3739 QKAIIGEK
-3744 SEEEQTVELTFTNPQ
+3744 EQTVELTFTNPP
-3759 GDGTGLLVQKYDKD
+3759 GDGTGLLVQKYDGD
-3773 DPTKVLAGAE
+3773 DPEMFLAGAE
-3783 FALYRKTDSE
+3783 FALYRKLDSGTGDAASALYTADSADANAASAIDE
-3793 TEGEAGANAA
+3793 PKGENADGASATGVSEREDADANTANAA
-3803 DTATDTRKAEG
+3803 DEIESMNAGAANGTATIR
-3814 GDATRNTNAEKDTEE
+3814 
-3829 AEGADTASNANE
+3829 NAN
-3841 TRDADSIT
+3841 
-3849 DTNGTKDAKAAKSAD
+3849 
-3864 MESGMDES
+3864 
-3872 EDADTPEDIEAAL
+3872 TPEDIEAAL
-3885 EGAELHGVGTTDE
+3885 EGYELENIGITDE
-3898 TGRIKFSGL
+3898 SGRIQFSGL

-3917 KAPEGYRTGKQQMW
+3917 KAPEGYRLGKQKIWQ
-3931 EVSLDEEET
+3931 VSLDEEEA
-3940 IIINVPNEKPK
+3940 IIISVPNEKPK

-3961 IFAGVEENPTVLY
+3961 IFAGVEENPAVLY
-3974 PEQKVLKWKEAEI
+3974 PEQKVLKWKDAEI
-3987 EGAEIEIYTT
+3987 EGAEIAIYTT
-3997 GEVKWNG
+3997 KEVKWNG
-4004 KTYQEGDVITT
+4004 KTYQKGEVITT
-4015 VKSGEISDYLPV
+4015 VKSGDVSDYLPV
-4027 GNYEYQEKSAPS
+4027 GEYEYQEKSAPS
-4039 QYIVDTERYLIT
+4039 QYILDKERYPIT
-4051 VEEEEVTQTP
+4051 VEEEDVTQTP
-4061 GEDESKPA
+4061 DEDAGTPA
-4069 EAELT
+4069 EAKLT
-4074 NLHGEVELI
+4074 NVHGEVELI
-4083 LDKDFEDEAYLGKE
+4083 LEKAFEDGTHLDKDK
-4097 ILTEQYEKIKF
+4097 LTEQYEKIRF

-4118 AKTEEGEE
+4118 AKAGTGEGTDSKEPGE
-4126 SEEPVV
+4126 ANEPDEPEGPVV
-4132 EPDTLIGVFGVDA
+4132 EPDTLIGVFGVDVN
-4145 DGKAVDAAFKLPE
+4145 GKSVDATFKLPE
-4158 GRYYAKELATAEG
+4158 GRYYVKELATADD
-4171 YKLDETK
+4171 YVLDETK
-4178 YGFQI
+4178 YRFQI
-4183 SYDNRKAEITLPEDG
+4183 SYDNRKAEITVPENG
-4198 EPIVNERKDG
+4198 EPIINKRKDG
-4208 MLVVHKRGYAFSNVE
+4208 MLILHKKGYAFSDVE
-4223 AVSAFGKWTVNTPV
+4223 TVPFGSWVINKPA
-4237 YTEMGIAGA
+4237 YTEMLIAGA
-4246 EIEVYATEETRIGDK
+4246 EIEVYATEEVRIGEN
-4261 VYREGELI
+4261 VYKEGDLI
-4269 ETLISSG
+4269 DTLISSG
-4276 GGEEEIPASISLPFG
+4276 NREEEIPASISLPFG
-4291 TYLLKEV
+4291 TYLLKEI
-4298 KAPEGYIL
+4298 KAPGGYIL
-4306 DGEEK
+4306 EEDAK
-4311 EVILQPESP
+4311 EVVLQPEDP
-4320 EQEIVLTEYNFIN
+4320 EQEIVLEEYGFWNN
-4333 DKETVT
+4333 KAKVT
-4339 PGLYKK
+4339 PNIQKK
-4345 FFGLTDEEASPLY
+4345 FFGLTEEEAAPLY

-4363 GVYAAEDIRGNTDS
+4363 GVYAAEEIHGDTDS
-4377 AVLRENMLI
+4377 AVLRENMLVY
-4386 HLIQPGEDGRNR
+4386 LIQLDADGKNH
-4398 SEDYLPA
+4398 SEDELPI

-4419 ALDEKKYYFT
+4419 ALDETKYYFT
-4429 VKPDSSGLLAV
+4429 VEPDSQGLLTV
-4440 TEEPE
+4440 TGDPASEETGSGGTDNDGT
-4445 AAGGDETETGGT
+4445 GGDETGSDGT
-4457 GSEGS
+4457 EG
-4462 EEGGTAQ
+4462 EETAQ

-4496 PGAVFRLYMCTNRE
+4496 PGAVFQLYMCTNRE

-4524 FKEIEG
+4524 FNEIEG

-4600 EQNGQS
+4600 EQSGQS